1 MVLLR
6 ILTLIVALLLAV
18 GEIARWWGQPRFLP
32 LALDELL
39 VALAMVL
46 AASFTNR
53 FGAAPR
59 AAAWARFCGLTLALL
74 VPTLDHLLFGPP
86 KASAG
91 FYAAILAAMLF
102 LGLAALLRTLSIAR
116 SEKRAGPI

>member
-1 MVLLR
+1 M
-6 ILTLIVALLLAV
+6 A
-18 GEIARWWGQPRFLP
+18 W
-32 LALDELL
+32 
-39 VALAMVL
+39 
-46 AASFTNR
+46 AAAAAPR
-53 FGAAPR
+53 FGAAPL
-59 AAAWARFCGLTLALL
+59 AAAWGLFCGLILALL
-74 VPTLDHLLFGPP
+74 VPTIDHLLFGPP

>member
-1 MVLLR
+1 MASLR
-6 ILTLIVALLLAV
+6 ILTLIVALLLAA

-46 AASFTNR
+46 AAAFSNR
-53 FGAAPR
+53 FGAAPL
-59 AAAWARFCGLTLALL
+59 AAAWGLFCGLMLALL

-91 FYAAILAAMLF
+91 FYAAILAAMLVV
-102 LGLAALLRTLSIAR
+102 GLAALLRALSIAR
-116 SEKRAGPI
+116 GERRAGPG